1 MAWLSTME
9 TQWVP
14 YPLTLAR
21 TFDQLS
27 QEEELEVPSLIPS
40 PPGVFANPTRISAI
54 PGSVSQATK
63 RGTDTLPTE
72 DGKADRPLFLVGEEV
87 LDEIGLSD
95 GKEIFI
101 NDVLETAE
109 WYVL

>member
-1 MAWLSTME
+1 MGPAFYTE
-9 TQWVP
+9 RYTPPKDVKG
-14 YPLTLAR
+14 
-21 TFDQLS
+21 
-27 QEEELEVPSLIPS
+27 VHPSR
-40 PPGVFANPTRISAI
+40 PGVIANPTRISAI
-54 PGSVSQATK
+54 PGSVSQATN

-72 DGKADRPLFLVGEEV
+72 DGKADKPLFLVGEEV

>member
-1 MAWLSTME
+1 MRMMK

-27 QEEELEVPSLIPS
+27 QEEEESAS
-40 PPGVFANPTRISAI
+40 RTEECPP
-54 PGSVSQATK
+54 
-63 RGTDTLPTE
+63 DTSPTE
-72 DGKADRPLFLVGEEV
+72 DGEADEPPFLIGEETP
-87 LDEIGLSD
+87 DEIGLSD

-101 NDVLETAE
+101 NDVLGTAE
-109 WYVL
+109 WCVL